1 MKKSRRIK
9 RRPEKRGRGLFL
21 FFLVIAFAASTGAS
35 YFYLKE
41 RFVFESSFIADIE
54 ARQDLAAKQGR
65 EKGSLRLYGDSGR
78 KQDDQDS
85 AVLRK
90 DTLLVV
96 AEDII
101 RKYVKPYSVRL
112 LDLYMDKEGVIYIDF
127 GGELI
132 KNFKGDALEEL
143 RIIAGLYRGI
153 KSTVPGFTALKIL
166 IEGRETE
173 SFGGHIDIS
182 KPIGGEIAEA
192 IR

>member
-1 MKKSRRIK
+1 MKKSK
-9 RRPEKRGRGLFL
+9 RSKRKPKKRGIGLFL
-21 FFLVIAFAASTGAS
+21 FFLIVAFAASTGAS

-41 RFVFESSFIADIE
+41 RFVFKSSFIADIE
-54 ARQDLAAKQGR
+54 ARQDMAAKQGR
-65 EKGSLRLYGDSGR
+65 EKGSLRLYGGSGL

-85 AVLRK
+85 VVLRK

-96 AEDII
+96 AENII
-101 RKYVKPYSVRL
+101 RKYVKPYRVRL

-132 KNFKGDALEEL
+132 KNFNGDALEEL
-143 RIIAGLYRGI
+143 RIIAGLYEGI

-166 IEGRETE
+166 IEGREAE
-173 SFGGHIDIS
+173 SFGGHIDIL
-182 KPIGGEIAEA
+182 KPIGGEIAGT

>member
-1 MKKSRRIK
+1 M
-9 RRPEKRGRGLFL
+9 LFR
-21 FFLVIAFAASTGAS
+21 S
-35 YFYLKE
+35 
-41 RFVFESSFIADIE
+41 
-54 ARQDLAAKQGR
+54 R